1 MATYA
6 DILKQSDSKPLESKH
21 KLLKVE
27 QAEPISCNSIIS
39 NPGFFH
45 ITSRIFGHLD
55 YKSLL
60 QCRLVGQSWKNH
72 VDQPLFWLKKL
83 EKKVIVP
90 LPGTIEYEKM
100 LLAYGFPPFP
110 YPFPSGMD
118 PAMYLHMLTTDP
130 LYKAKYKKDRAE
142 KEKASKEQFDRDLH
156 EMYRKAGFKLPE
168 EGDLSKAWY
177 DLFQR
182 IEEDSPLEQ
191 ELRACL
197 MKWYKLRIQIRI
209 KQFESNP
216 QAVIDAFM
224 RGELKL

>member
-1 MATYA
+1 
-6 DILKQSDSKPLESKH
+6 
-21 KLLKVE
+21 
-27 QAEPISCNSIIS
+27 
-39 NPGFFH
+39 
-45 ITSRIFGHLD
+45 
-55 YKSLL
+55 
-60 QCRLVGQSWKNH
+60 
-72 VDQPLFWLKKL
+72 
-83 EKKVIVP
+83 
-90 LPGTIEYEKM
+90 M

-110 YPFPSGMD
+110 YPIPSGMD

-197 MKWYKLRIQIRI
+197 MKWYKIRIQIRI

-216 QAVIDAFM
+216 QAVMDAIK